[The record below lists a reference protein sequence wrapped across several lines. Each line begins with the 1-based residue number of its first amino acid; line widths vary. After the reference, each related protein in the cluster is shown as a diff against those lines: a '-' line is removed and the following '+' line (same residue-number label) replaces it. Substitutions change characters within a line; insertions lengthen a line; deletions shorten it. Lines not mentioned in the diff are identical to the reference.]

1 MINNILYVSS
11 VCSSNFIENLR
22 TTSNANPGLAVQN
35 FNRQMASGLVKNNC
49 HVTLLSNPPIT
60 RSNSDKLFVNFSPS
74 LENELRY
81 NYIPFINV
89 KYIKHLCVFI
99 YSFFYTILWSLKYKN
114 TNRTVICDVLS
125 KSAAMGSLLAS
136 KISGNKS
143 VGIVTDL
150 PWMVVPEGL
159 DIRNKPKCSFVY
171 FFTHYIFLTEQMNS
185 EINQRNRPY
194 VVIEGLCKERDEL
207 PLIDESILKKDKCIL
222 YAGTLMEKY
231 GIKKLVES
239 FLKVEIPDFKL
250 VIYGDGSFAQQLR
263 SICENT
269 NKIEYRGLASTD
281 TVFQEEQKA
290 ILLVNP
296 RPSQDIYTEF
306 SFPSKTMEYMAS
318 GTPLLT
324 TKLPGIPSEYND
336 FLYYFDD
343 ESTDGFT
350 NTINRILQYNL
361 HELRKKGM
369 QAQDFVFKNKN
380 SRVQTAKIIKMLD

>member
-1 MINNILYVSS
+1 
-11 VCSSNFIENLR
+11 
-22 TTSNANPGLAVQN
+22 
-35 FNRQMASGLVKNNC
+35 
-49 HVTLLSNPPIT
+49 
-60 RSNSDKLFVNFSPS
+60 
-74 LENELRY
+74 
-81 NYIPFINV
+81 
-89 KYIKHLCVFI
+89 
-99 YSFFYTILWSLKYKN
+99 
-114 TNRTVICDVLS
+114 
-125 KSAAMGSLLAS
+125 
-136 KISGNKS
+136 
-143 VGIVTDL
+143 
-150 PWMVVPEGL
+150 
-159 DIRNKPKCSFVY
+159 
-171 FFTHYIFLTEQMNS
+171 
-185 EINQRNRPY
+185 
-194 VVIEGLCKERDEL
+194 
-207 PLIDESILKKDKCIL
+207 
-222 YAGTLMEKY
+222 MEKY